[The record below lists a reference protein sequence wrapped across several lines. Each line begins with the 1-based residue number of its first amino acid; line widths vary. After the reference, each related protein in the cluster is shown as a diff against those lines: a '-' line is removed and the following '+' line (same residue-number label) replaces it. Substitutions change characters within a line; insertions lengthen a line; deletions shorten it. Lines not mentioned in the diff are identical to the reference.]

1 MVDLLSCDFA
11 LTVSCLAP
19 LFAAID
25 QDFTRDGWTDQHANW
40 SPAGTYLFT
49 VHARGIQIWGRRVTA
64 EGETEWDSVMRF
76 EHQNVTQAA
85 FSPCERYLV
94 TFNATDPERDDKRN
108 PRAIAVWDVLTGRRK
123 RGFLGPPRQLLGPEG
138 QIPWPIFHWSHDD
151 KYFARVQELPDASG
165 SVTLGLSVFETPSMG
180 MLDKKSFRAPTGN
193 IVDFAWSPV
202 ANILAYSTPE
212 EGDAPARVS
221 ILEIPS
227 RRELRQKALY
237 SVSGITLIWHPQGTF
252 LCCGV
257 ERVTK
262 SKKGRFTNFELFRVK
277 ARDIPI
283 EVLEYKEK
291 DTTGDFKFE
300 PNGYKF
306 AVIHGN
312 VEQPGRTDVTF
323 FDMEGVNGKLKKL
336 YTLEKKVCNQIHW
349 SPKGR
354 YVLLATLGSQSGNME
369 FYDVSD
375 VEKKGEPD
383 LIGADE
389 HFLCSDVQWDPS
401 GRFVAT
407 AVTYWRNRN
416 DNGYVIWTLYGKEL
430 FRSSVDMLYQFSW
443 RPRPPSLLTPAEE
456 KAARKD
462 LKTLRDAYEKED
474 KDMRANVS
482 SGNAA
487 RRKQLR
493 DAFQAFLD
501 DARARVEADKEASRQ
516 LRVGRDAR
524 EDEFETIVEEEEK
537 ILSMTTTIDFGVQLL
552 SEADMAD

>member
-1 MVDLLSCDFA
+1 MDSFDKQDFA
-11 LTVSCLAP
+11 
-19 LFAAID
+19 
-25 QDFTRDGWTDQHANW
+25 RDGWTDQHANW
-40 SPAGTYLFT
+40 SPKGTYLFT
-49 VHARGIQIWGRRVTA
+49 VHARGIQIWGRRDE
-64 EGETEWDSVMRF
+64 EGITKWDMVMRF

-85 FSPCERYLV
+85 FSPCEKYLV

-108 PRAIAVWDVLTGRRK
+108 PRALVIWDVLTGRRK

-138 QIPWPIFHWSHDD
+138 QIPWPIFQWSQDD
-151 KYFARVQELPDASG
+151 KYFARVQELPNSAGTS
-165 SVTLGLSVFETPSMG
+165 TLGISVYETPSMG

-202 ANILAYSTPE
+202 ANVLAYSTPE

-237 SVSGITLIWHPQGTF
+237 SVSGIKLIWHPQGTF
-252 LCCGV
+252 LCCEV

-277 ARDIPI
+277 AKDIPI
-283 EVLEYKEK
+283 EVLEFKEK

-300 PNGYKF
+300 PNGFKF
-306 AVIHGN
+306 GLIHGN
-312 VEQPGRTDVTF
+312 VERPGQTDVSF
-323 FDMEGVNGKLKKL
+323 YDMQANSGALKKIC
-336 YTLEKKVCNQIHW
+336 TLERKVCNQLHW

-354 YVLLATLGSQSGNME
+354 FIVLATLGSQQGNME
-369 FYDVSD
+369 FYDVAD
-375 VEKKGEPD
+375 AEKKGEPD

-401 GRFVAT
+401 GRFVST
-407 AVTYWRNRN
+407 AVTYWRNRSE
-416 DNGYVIWTLYGKEL
+416 NGYKIWSLYGKEL
-430 FRSSVDMLYQFSW
+430 HAAPVDMLYQFCW
-443 RPRPPSLLTPAEE
+443 RPRPLSLLTPAEE
-456 KAARKD
+456 KKARKE
-462 LKTLRDAYEKED
+462 LKTLREKYEKED
-474 KDMRANVS
+474 KELRANVS

-493 DAFQAFLD
+493 MAYEQFMEEAN
-501 DARARVEADKEASRQ
+501 ARIEAERE
-516 LRVGRDAR
+516 LRESLKDAR
-524 EDEFETIVEEEEK
+524 EDEFETIVEEDEK
-537 ILSMTTTIDFGVQLL
+537 ILSLTTSVDFNVQLL